1 MASLREISTSE
12 ITKAVKNLCLKANR
26 VLRPDVLK
34 AIRESLGLEVSPTG
48 KEVMEQIIKNAGLAV
63 SEQLPICQDTGYVGV
78 FIELGQ
84 DVLLQGD
91 LSSAINEGVK
101 EAYNEGYLRKSM
113 VACPIFERENTGDNT
128 PAFVTV
134 DIVPGDK
141 IKITIMP
148 KGGGT
153 ENASRLQ
160 MLPVS
165 GGVEAVKEFVLEAA
179 EGAAKSCP
187 PVIVGVGIGAS
198 FDKVGLLAKKAL
210 LHPIADSNPDPE
222 LAALE
227 NELLIRINKLG
238 IGPAGLGG
246 RITALA
252 VKIEAAPTHIAC
264 LPAAVTFNC
273 HAARQAEAII

>member
-1 MASLREISTSE
+1 MAGLREISSLE
-12 ITKAVKNLCLKANR
+12 ITRVIKDLCLQANR
-26 VLRPDVLK
+26 VLRPDALE
-34 AIRESLGLEVSPTG
+34 AIKKSLGFEVSPTG
-48 KEVMEQIIKNAGLAV
+48 IEVIEQIIKNAGLAA
-63 SEQLPICQDTGYVGV
+63 SKQLPICQDTGYVSV
-78 FIELGQ
+78 FVELGQ
-84 DVLLQGD
+84 GISLQGD
-91 LSSAINEGVK
+91 LTLAINRGVK
-101 EAYNEGYLRKSM
+101 EAYDEGYLRKSL
-113 VACPIFERENTGDNT
+113 VACPIFERKNTGDNI
-128 PAFVTV
+128 PAFITV
-134 DIVPGDK
+134 DIVPGDR
-141 IKITIMP
+141 IKIVVMP

-153 ENASRLQ
+153 ENASQMR

-165 GGVEAVKEFVLEAA
+165 GGVGAVKEFVLKVA

-210 LHPIADSNPDPE
+210 LRPLGDSNPNPE
-222 LAALE
+222 FAALE
-227 NELLIRINKLG
+227 DELLERINKLG

-246 RITALA
+246 RVTALA